1 MSMGIILC
9 EGRTDQSLLGN
20 YLEKVAAWRQLRP
33 ETDKVFFEKKNPFV
47 FAGNSILWYENEQKE
62 YRGIWQV
69 RGCDNFAKAIFR
81 IFDRETKEHLI
92 DSVVVLTDYD
102 DESAAGDRLRGI
114 KSAIGSALGKRLL
127 AESLTANQWSMVEFN
142 SDFAN
147 AVKVQVAYLLVPMD
161 SFGTLETFIVDEIA
175 KQSREQESVVEQSRT
190 FIDEFK
196 SECYLQKTRE
206 KIKAKLGVVISVIYP
221 DRAFGT
227 LDSLVK
233 AVPWENCQMCEQF
246 ELLKKVY

>member
-69 RGCDNFAKAIFR
+69 RGCDNFAKAISR

-102 DESAAGDRLRGI
+102 DESAADDRLRGI

-147 AVKVQVAYLLVPMD
+147 AVKV
-161 SFGTLETFIVDEIA
+161 
-175 KQSREQESVVEQSRT
+175 
-190 FIDEFK
+190 
-196 SECYLQKTRE
+196 
-206 KIKAKLGVVISVIYP
+206 
-221 DRAFGT
+221 
-227 LDSLVK
+227 
-233 AVPWENCQMCEQF
+233 
-246 ELLKKVY
+246 

>member
-1 MSMGIILC
+1 MSMSIILC

-81 IFDRETKEHLI
+81 IFDRETREHLI

-114 KSAIGSALGKRLL
+114 KSAIG
-127 AESLTANQWSMVEFN
+127 LTANQWSMVEFN

-147 AVKVQVAYLLVPMD
+147 AVKVQVAYLLVPMS

-175 KQSREQESVVEQSRT
+175 KQSSEQESVVEQSRI

>member
-1 MSMGIILC
+1 MKAEQIKAYWAIILRKLPH
-9 EGRTDQSLLGN
+9 GDSLDL
-20 YLEKVAAWRQLRP
+20 KK
-33 ETDKVFFEKKNPFV
+33 TKSFFEKKNPFV

-81 IFDRETKEHLI
+81 IFDRETREHLI